1 MLYEDPALGGNS
13 GYIGD
18 LKSPAEKS
26 AGLFD
31 MSDQSV
37 PRGQPLNNSSYIPR
51 QQ

>member
-1 MLYEDPALGGNS
+1 MLYEDPVLGGNS

-18 LKSPAEKS
+18 LKNPAEKS

-31 MSDQSV
+31 MSDQTV
-37 PRGQPLNNSSYIPR
+37 HRPLNNSSYLPR